1 MEADNPHTESAPTG
15 GRLAALALGALGV
28 VYGDIGTSPLYAF
41 RECFAHV
48 GGLPVTPQNV
58 LGVLSLIFWSLI
70 LVISIKYLLLVMRA
84 DNRGEGGILALTTL
98 VIAGRKRGDRFRRM
112 ILVLGIFGATLLY
125 GDGVITPA
133 ISVLSA
139 IEGLGVAT
147 PVFEASIVPIAVAIL
162 VGLFLI
168 QRQGTGRVGAAFGP
182 VTLVWFA
189 CLAAL
194 GLPHILETPS
204 IAQALSPI
212 PAVSFFARNGAE
224 GVRVLGAVFL
234 VVTGGEALYA
244 DMGHFGA
251 RPIRLA
257 WFTVVLPALVINYFG
272 QGALLIDH
280 PEAARNPFYL
290 MAPAWALYP
299 LVVLATAATV
309 IASQAVISGAF
320 SLTRQAVQFGFLPRV
335 EIRHTSTEQAGQVY
349 VPVVNWGLLAMT
361 LSAVVGFGSSSA
373 LSGAYGVAVT
383 TTMVITT
390 ILLFFC
396 MRRRW
401 QWGPLRASLVVTALL
416 VVDLAFFGANMTK
429 IVIGGWFP
437 LVIAGSIYAIMS
449 TWRRGRQLVVE
460 RLLHGLPPLDYF
472 VRDLKEH
479 PPIRVPGTA
488 VFLVSDPGHTPQV
501 LMHNIK
507 HNKVVHEQIVI
518 LTIETQEVPR
528 VPEEERFDVDFFEE
542 GVTRIVARY
551 GFMETPTIPAILR
564 RALPTGAAYRPA
576 ETTYFLGRE
585 TIVLGPERSMARWR
599 KRLFSFLLRIQREAV
614 LHFGIPTNRVVELGR
629 QVKL

>member
-1 MEADNPHTESAPTG
+1 MEPDNPQVHGAPSG

-48 GGLPVTPQNV
+48 GGLPVTPDNV

-70 LVISIKYLLLVMRA
+70 LVISVKYLMLVMRA
-84 DNRGEGGILALTTL
+84 DNRGEGGILALMTL
-98 VIAGRKRGDRFRRM
+98 VIAGRERGDRFRRM

-139 IEGLGVAT
+139 IEGLAVAT
-147 PVFEASIVPIAVAIL
+147 PVLQTAVVPISVAIL
-162 VGLFLI
+162 IALFLI
-168 QRQGTGRVGAAFGP
+168 QRQGTGSVGAAFGP
-182 VTLVWFA
+182 VTLVWFV
-189 CLAAL
+189 CLACL
-194 GLPHILETPS
+194 GLPHILEEPR
-204 IAQALSPI
+204 IALALSPI
-212 PAVSFFARNGAE
+212 PAISFFAQNGLE
-224 GVRVLGAVFL
+224 GIRVLGAVFL

-257 WFTVVLPALVINYFG
+257 WFTIVLPALVINYFG
-272 QGALLIDH
+272 QGALLIGH

-290 MAPAWALYP
+290 MAPSWALYP
-299 LVVLATAATV
+299 LVGLATAATV

-349 VPVVNWGLLAMT
+349 VPAVNWALLAMT
-361 LSAVVGFGSSSA
+361 LSAVVGFGSSSN

-401 QWGPLRASLVVTALL
+401 NWGPLRSVLVTAALL
-416 VVDLAFFGANMTK
+416 FVDLAFFGANMTK
-429 IVIGGWFP
+429 ILIGGWFP
-437 LVIAGSIYAIMS
+437 LLIAGSVYAVMS
-449 TWRRGRQLVVE
+449 TWRRGRQLVVQH
-460 RLLHGLPPLDYF
+460 LLHGLPSLDYF

-479 PPIRVPGTA
+479 PPVRVPGTA
-488 VFLVSDPGHTPQV
+488 VFLVSDSGHVPQV

-507 HNKVVHEQIVI
+507 HNKIVHEQIVV
-518 LTIETQEVPR
+518 LTIE
-528 VPEEERFDVDFFEE
+528 
-542 GVTRIVARY
+542 
-551 GFMETPTIPAILR
+551 
-564 RALPTGAAYRPA
+564 
-576 ETTYFLGRE
+576 
-585 TIVLGPERSMARWR
+585 
-599 KRLFSFLLRIQREAV
+599 
-614 LHFGIPTNRVVELGR
+614 
-629 QVKL
+629 